1 MDITLFMQ
9 NMQFSWL
16 EWVASK
22 SPKRVAKIPWQNFWK
37 ICLSVFRNW
46 KVHLWAS
53 HEGRRE
59 SFYVSLQLELSLMN
73 KSPSWVMKKPK
84 TKKFWNFSKYFS
96 RLGDW
101 LTTESQELLSK
112 LMTRVSRLAWL
123 MRVSRQNRVTKKKK
137 GFSENFQNKTL
148 SKNNS
153 KYSKIFLCLI
163 NIWLSMYNTFN
174 QLQLDKWIRHSLYID
189 MCDVGGYQMWDSP

>member
-137 GFSENFQNKTL
+137 RILWKFSKQ
-148 SKNNS
+148 
-153 KYSKIFLCLI
+153 
-163 NIWLSMYNTFN
+163 NTFQK
-174 QLQLDKWIRHSLYID
+174 QLKILKNLFVFDQHMIKYVQHI
-189 MCDVGGYQMWDSP
+189 